1 MGAYKNFINRADIS
15 FSTRIVLLLD
25 FCGFAVLNYYKCREN
40 VEGIAELL
48 LKNGRRISFR
58 IRGKAP
64 VEQKPLAAADK
75 NFPLNGTS
83 T

>member
-1 MGAYKNFINRADIS
+1 M
-15 FSTRIVLLLD
+15 
-25 FCGFAVLNYYKCREN
+25 NYYKCRET
-40 VEGIAELL
+40 VVGIAEVL
-48 LKNGRRISFR
+48 LKKRRGISFS

-64 VEQKPLAAADK
+64 IAQKPLAAADK